1 MQRLSRETIPTFSDQ
16 MLWLGEKYQAPRFL
30 TPSIV
35 IGLPIGFLGSA
46 AIIFSLID
54 HKIVNPLNERF
65 LPVLGAY

>member
-1 MQRLSRETIPTFSDQ
+1 